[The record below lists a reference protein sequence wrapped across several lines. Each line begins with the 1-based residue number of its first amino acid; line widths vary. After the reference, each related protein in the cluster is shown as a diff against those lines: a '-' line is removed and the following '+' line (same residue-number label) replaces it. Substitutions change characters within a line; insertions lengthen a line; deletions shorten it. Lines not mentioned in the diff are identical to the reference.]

1 MSILKLEIRLSEI
14 GPAIEAFKK
23 NRKMAL
29 EALSSEM
36 KAAVGSAVN
45 ELMKAEIDVLLGDN
59 KKGAKRRFTDKEKG
73 ASDERDHSLK
83 FSQLQPHLASA

>member
-36 KAAVGSAVN
+36 RAALGSAVN
-45 ELMKAEIDVLLGDN
+45 ELMRAEIDVFLGQPGQGDN
-59 KKGAKRRFTDKEKG
+59 KRNG
-73 ASDERDHSLK
+73 
-83 FSQLQPHLASA
+83 

>member
-1 MSILKLEIRLSEI
+1 MSILKLEIRLNVI

-36 KAAVGSAVN
+36 
-45 ELMKAEIDVLLGDN
+45 
-59 KKGAKRRFTDKEKG
+59 R
-73 ASDERDHSLK
+73 ASSRISSE
-83 FSQLQPHLASA
+83 